1 MCKKFCTFVALNS
14 NLMPK
19 QNTALLLNLPK
30 LAEIDM
36 LHYIEQRSGELYS
49 WHGEGLT
56 GDENLRHVR
65 FTPNFFESEIEYIVM
80 DNIRDDDF
88 NWRK

>member
-1 MCKKFCTFVALNS
+1 
-14 NLMPK
+14 
-19 QNTALLLNLPK
+19 
-30 LAEIDM
+30 M
-36 LHYIEQRSGELYS
+36 LHYIEQRSGELHS
-49 WHGEGLT
+49 WYGGGPT

-65 FTPNFFESEIEYIVM
+65 FTPNFFKDEVEYIVM

>member
-1 MCKKFCTFVALNS
+1 MLDNHCLGLKDCNKIVRVGTVFF
-14 NLMPK
+14 
-19 QNTALLLNLPK
+19 NLPK

-36 LHYIEQRSGELYS
+36 LHFIEKRSDELHS
-49 WHGEGLT
+49 WYGEGPT

-80 DNIRDDDF
+80 DNLCDDDF